1 MDDNQKFAHLGMP
14 VRGLEKIL
22 EAYKKQGFTELI
34 RKFTIDSS
42 DYEEYLV
49 YGKTPDSVVITKAAF
64 CKIGTILLNCCNRF
78 RGIRCANSF

>member
-22 EAYKKQGFTELI
+22 EAYKKPGFTELI

-49 YGKTPDSVVITKAAF
+49 YGKTPDTVVITKAAF
-64 CKIGTILLNCCNRF
+64 CKIGPIFVELLQPVQGHTVRK
-78 RGIRCANSF
+78 